1 LASTSAF
8 CAGPYSK
15 ISAADRQMQWEEYV
29 SFIKRFIEQEKL
41 RRRDFLLG
49 SAFGLG
55 GLMAGTLGD
64 PLAAIAGENPSLA
77 WSYRDR
83 TNPYW
88 NAIVSG
94 AEGFVES
101 LGKKKED
108 LVNLINEGSS
118 EKCLADIKAFVAK
131 TKGNCAIGCDANDSP
146 NCRPV
151 VEAVKAGNGY
161 VFTIWNK
168 TDDLHPWDIGDNW
181 VGHMSWSDMEP
192 AEQTAT
198 ILFKAMGGK
207 GAIVGLGGIAANV
220 PAIERKQ
227 GMMNAL
233 KKFPDIKLLDY
244 QAADWDTT
252 KANGIMS
259 SYITTY
265 GDKITGVFCANDTMA
280 FGAIEALRAE
290 GLAGKIPVV
299 AYDGATQAI
308 DYVKT
313 GELLATVYTNPYW
326 GGGISLALAYYA
338 SIGKF
343 KPSAEPKE
351 HREFYGPTIV
361 ITKADADDFKKKY
374 IDSTPKYNWNDFFGR
389 TNGQIKYNRS

>member
-1 LASTSAF
+1 
-8 CAGPYSK
+8 
-15 ISAADRQMQWEEYV
+15 M
-29 SFIKRFIEQEKL
+29 SFIKTFIEQEKI

-49 SAFGLG
+49 SAYGLG
-55 GLMAGTLGD
+55 GLMAGAAMSPVG
-64 PLAAIAGENPSLA
+64 AIAGENPTLA
-77 WSYRDR
+77 WSYRNR

-88 NAIVSG
+88 NSIVSG
-94 AEGFVES
+94 AEGFVTQG

-118 EKCLADIKAFVAK
+118 EKCLADIKALVAK
-131 TKGNCAIGCDANDSP
+131 TNGNCAIGCDPNDSP

-161 VFTIWNK
+161 IFTIWNK

-181 VGHMSWSDMEP
+181 VGHLSWSDLEP

-207 GAIVGLGGIAANV
+207 GGIVGLGGIAANI

-227 GMMNAL
+227 GMLNAL
-233 KKFPDIKLLDY
+233 KKYPDIKLLDY

-265 GDKITGVFCANDTMA
+265 GDKITGVFCANDTIA

-290 GLAGKIPVV
+290 GLAGKVPVV
-299 AYDGATQAI
+299 GYDGATQAI
-308 DYVKT
+308 EYVKN
-313 GELLATVYTNPYW
+313 GDLLATVYTNPYW

-343 KPSAEPKE
+343 KPSAEPHA
-351 HREFYGPTIV
+351 HREFYGPTIL
-361 ITKADADDFKKKY
+361 ITKADADAFKQKY
-374 IDSTPKYNWNDFFGR
+374 IDSTPKYDWTDFWGP
-389 TNGQIKYNRS
+389 TNGQIKYNRY